1 MSKQLV
7 RSIESRRARRAI
19 TNQSID
25 RETLDLLFRAAH
37 LAPSCA
43 NNQPWRFV
51 VIEDESVLS
60 RVKEHL
66 SGGNYWAKVSPVIIA
81 ISSRVDLDCRIP
93 DGREYHLFGCGMAAM
108 NLMLQADEL
117 GLIAHPIA
125 GFKSKPIKEILKVPS
140 DFTLITLI
148 ILGHPAEEHGELS
161 GKHQIDETAP
171 RTRLPLP
178 DVISWN
184 RFDFVV
190 PESNSASS

>member
-1 MSKQLV
+1 MSKQLFS
-7 RSIESRRARRAI
+7 SIESRRARRAI
-19 TNQSID
+19 TSQTID
-25 RETLDLLFRAAH
+25 RETLTQLLQASH

-51 VIEDESVLS
+51 VVEDESVLS

-81 ISSRVDLDCRIP
+81 ISSRVDLDCQIP
-93 DGREYHLFGCGMAAM
+93 DGREYYLFGCGMAAM

-140 DFTLITLI
+140 DFTLIALI
-148 ILGHPAEEHGELS
+148 ILGHPAEEHGGLS
-161 GKHQIDETAP
+161 EKHRGEETAP
-171 RTRLPLP
+171 RDRRPLS

-190 PESNSASS
+190 PKADSSGS